1 MSENRHRISIELIHM
16 TQNFVIVFTGFKPPI
31 RKKKNHGQYP
41 EGNEYDKDF
50 VNVQYPQS
58 YITV

>member
-1 MSENRHRISIELIHM
+1 M